1 MVRVN
6 VSRRTR
12 GQVGDLA
19 MGWGQG
25 AGEMM
30 PRGCRDA
37 AKGGEEKDCKD
48 VKRGVQGADYAIQSE
63 QGKYEQ
69 RGQRIFFMLGRL
81 I

>member
-1 MVRVN
+1 M
-6 VSRRTR
+6 
-12 GQVGDLA
+12 GDLA

-63 QGKYEQ
+63 QGKNEQ
-69 RGQRIFFMLGRL
+69 RGQRIFFMLGR
-81 I
+81 